1 MLNKIGWVG
10 LVALALA
17 PLPAVAQ
24 TSGAAAPAA
33 SSGAIPS
40 RTSGPSGP
48 HSARSR
54 HRNTLTRQ
62 QARFTAEHARRH
74 GATPIR

>member
-1 MLNKIGWVG
+1 MLKTVAWVG
-10 LVALALA
+10 LAALALA

-33 SSGAIPS
+33 SSVAIPS

-48 HSARSR
+48 HSARRR

-62 QARFTAEHARRH
+62 QARFTAEHARQHR
-74 GATPIR
+74 AVPNK

>member
-1 MLNKIGWVG
+1 MLNKIAWVS
-10 LVALALA
+10 LAALALA

-33 SSGAIPS
+33 SSAAIPS

-48 HSARSR
+48 HSARTR

-74 GATPIR
+74 GAMSNQ